1 MEMML
6 VITASSI
13 RQWLN
18 WRERYVV
25 FDNIFKFFKKEE
37 KSKDLA
43 KERLKLVLIHDK
55 ANVSPQ
61 FLEMV
66 KGEII
71 KVIKKYMEID
81 EEALDIQLTKVKSDE
96 GDRIVPQLVAN
107 IPIINVKTDSVEAK
121 EIVKETKKEVAIE
134 EEKEKE
140 AKEKTVK
147 ATAKPKKAVKK

>member
-1 MEMML
+1 MIML
-6 VITASSI
+6 KGVYI
-13 RQWLN
+13 
-18 WRERYVV
+18 V

-81 EEALDIQLTKVKSDE
+81 EDALDIQLTKVKSDE

-107 IPIINVKTDSVEAK
+107 IPILNVKTADVERLKVDNK
-121 EIVKETKKEVAIE
+121 EDKKDAGEA
-134 EEKEKE
+134 EKK
-140 AKEKTVK
+140 ASEKTETLK
-147 ATAKPKKAVKK
+147 KNTPKKAAKK

>member
-1 MEMML
+1 M
-6 VITASSI
+6 
-13 RQWLN
+13 
-18 WRERYVV
+18 

-107 IPIINVKTDSVEAK
+107 IPIINVKTDSVETK
-121 EIVKETKKEVAIE
+121 EMVKEAKKEVDSE
-134 EEKEKE
+134 EEKSQEKE
-140 AKEKTVK
+140 VKEKATK
-147 ATAKPKKAVKK
+147 ATAKPKKAAKK

>member
-1 MEMML
+1 M
-6 VITASSI
+6 
-13 RQWLN
+13 
-18 WRERYVV
+18 
-25 FDNIFKFFKKEE
+25 FDNILKLFKKEE

-81 EEALDIQLTKVKSDE
+81 EEALDIQLTKIKSDE

-107 IPIINVKTDSVEAK
+107 IPILNVKSTDVDRLKVDTHDKK
-121 EIVKETKKEVAIE
+121 ESATEVVSSESKTEKTKKSTS
-134 EEKEKE
+134 KR
-140 AKEKTVK
+140 TVK
-147 ATAKPKKAVKK
+147 K

>member
-1 MEMML
+1 M
-6 VITASSI
+6 
-13 RQWLN
+13 
-18 WRERYVV
+18 
-25 FDNIFKFFKKEE
+25 FDNILKIFRKDE

-66 KGEII
+66 KGELI

-81 EEALDIQLTKVKSDE
+81 EEALDIQLTKVKSDA

-107 IPIINVKTDSVEAK
+107 IPILNVKTSDAEKLKINTDEKKKVDDVE
-121 EIVKETKKEVAIE
+121 TSKKEVKVEKPKKAI
-134 EEKEKE
+134 
-140 AKEKTVK
+140 
-147 ATAKPKKAVKK
+147 PKKAVKNN